1 MPVRMRKDPDK
12 GSSKDNYPGRRSSN
26 TGGGGGSN
34 PIAYLLPL
42 LLKKPKLLLVA
53 AVVFGAWYFLGGNCN
68 GGGIVSEDSTE
79 GGGGI
84 TNQIVKTLFST
95 GLEMSPEKYDA
106 TDIFEPLADNIKN
119 PLPEKFS
126 LLPYA
131 PNRLNQGRQGS
142 CVAWAS
148 SYAARTILEA
158 QKTGAN
164 PNSVAFS
171 PSYLYNQIA
180 LTNCQGAYLPD
191 AMKTMSQNGNMLFR
205 EFKYDERSCSDK
217 PDAQEKQAG
226 RAYTIH
232 GFNRLSNGDN
242 AKEIDMLAIKQHL
255 AQGAPVVIGMM
266 VGGTFMNDMR
276 GQDTWIP
283 SRGDYDA
290 SGFGGHAMCVIG
302 YDDYKEGGSFQIMN
316 SWGEEWGKKG
326 VAWVRYKDFDFFVRE
341 AYGIDPMGNA
351 DAPKGTVLNAQIAL
365 KLNEGGYIPFKGGAP
380 GMFSTSRPV
389 RQGDLFKVE
398 ITNNIPCYIYV
409 FGEETDGS
417 SYVLFPYTKK
427 HSPYC
432 GITGTRLFP
441 KDYSMETDDVGNRD
455 HIAIVMSSE
464 PLDYNEFNA
473 RITQADG
480 AFGNKLQQVIG
491 ESNAQYTNG
500 NPIELRV
507 DLKTTPISGV
517 VLSIDKQ

>member
-1 MPVRMRKDPDK
+1 MPVRMRKDSNK
-12 GSSKDNYPGRRSSN
+12 GSSRDNYPGRRKTTNS
-26 TGGGGGSN
+26 GGGGGGNN
-34 PIAYLLPL
+34 PIAYLLPM

-53 AVVFGAWYFLGGNCN
+53 AVIFGAWYFFGGNCN
-68 GGGIVSEDSTE
+68 GGTE
-79 GGGGI
+79 GAGGI
-84 TNQIVKTLFST
+84 TSDIVKNLFST

-131 PNRLNQGRQGS
+131 PERLNQGKQGS

-158 QKTGAN
+158 RKSGAN
-164 PNSVAFS
+164 PNQVAFS

-180 LTNCQGAYLPD
+180 LTNCQGSYLPD
-191 AMKTMSQNGNMLFR
+191 AMKTMQQNGNMLFR
-205 EFKYDERSCSDK
+205 EFGYDERSCDDK
-217 PDAQEKQAG
+217 PNANEKQAG
-226 RAYTIH
+226 REFTIH
-232 GFNRLSNGDN
+232 GFNRLSKGDN

-276 GQDTWIP
+276 GASTWIP
-283 SRGDYDA
+283 SSKDYDA

-302 YDDYKEGGSFQIMN
+302 YDDYKEGGSFEIMN
-316 SWGEEWGKKG
+316 SWGKEWGDDG
-326 VAWVRYKDFDFFVRE
+326 VAWVRYKDFDYFVRE

-351 DAPKGTVLNAQIAL
+351 NAPRGSVLNAQVAL
-365 KLNEGGYIPFKGGAP
+365 KLNEGGYIPFKGGMP
-380 GMFSTSRPV
+380 GMFSTSQPV
-389 RQGDLFKVE
+389 RQGDLFKLEV
-398 ITNNIPCYIYV
+398 TNNIPCHIYV

-417 SYVLFPYTKK
+417 SYVLFPYTEK

-441 KDYSMETDDVGNRD
+441 RDYSMETDDIGNRD
-455 HIAIVMSSE
+455 HIAIVMSKE
-464 PLDYNEFNA
+464 PLDYNAFNQ
-473 RITQADG
+473 RISNASG
-480 AFGNKLQQVIG
+480 SYSNKLQSVLG
-491 ESNAQYTNG
+491 EASARFSNG
-500 NPIELRV
+500 NPINIEV
-507 DLKTTPISGV
+507 DLNDSPITGV